1 MFKHKN
7 KSLYL
12 EFNKI
17 YREFYLMGTIIYLT
31 RHGETEWNIEKRL
44 QGRGDSPLTENGI
57 QRAKELRDRIKNID
71 IDVIYS
77 SPIKRALNTANIL
90 RGNKNIDIVTDDRLM
105 EMCFG
110 DYEGKKI
117 DIIQKENPNWDIKLI
132 MQGNVEICSPNG
144 ENLKEVR
151 ERISKLMNKIIA
163 ENMGKSIL
171 IVTHGITLKALMYYF
186 KDEDVNSEVMGQ
198 ATLTKINIDEK
209 NNFYIEFKND
219 DSHFSI
225 KI

>member
-1 MFKHKN
+1 
-7 KSLYL
+7 
-12 EFNKI
+12 
-17 YREFYLMGTIIYLT
+17 MGTIIYLT

-90 RGNKNIDIVTDDRLM
+90 RGNKNIDIVTDDSLM

-117 DIIQKENPNWDIKLI
+117 DIIQKENPSWDINLI
-132 MQGNVEICSPNG
+132 MQGNVEICAPNG

-163 ENMGKSIL
+163 ENIGKSIL

>member
-1 MFKHKN
+1 
-7 KSLYL
+7 
-12 EFNKI
+12 
-17 YREFYLMGTIIYLT
+17 MGTIIYLT

-90 RGNKNIDIVTDDRLM
+90 RGNKNIDIITDDSLM

-117 DIIQKENPNWDIKLI
+117 DIVQEENPSWDINLI
-132 MQGNVEICSPNG
+132 MQGNVEICAPNG

>member
-1 MFKHKN
+1 
-7 KSLYL
+7 
-12 EFNKI
+12 
-17 YREFYLMGTIIYLT
+17 MGTIIYLT

-90 RGNKNIDIVTDDRLM
+90 RGNKNIDIVTDDSLM

-117 DIIQKENPNWDIKLI
+117 DIVQEENPSWDINLI
-132 MQGNVEICSPNG
+132 MQGNVEICAPNG

-186 KDEDVNSEVMGQ
+186 KDKDVNSEVMGQ

>member
-1 MFKHKN
+1 
-7 KSLYL
+7 
-12 EFNKI
+12 
-17 YREFYLMGTIIYLT
+17 MGTIIYLT

-90 RGNKNIDIVTDDRLM
+90 RGNKNIDIVTDDSLM

-132 MQGNVEICSPNG
+132 MQGNVEICAPNG

-163 ENMGKSIL
+163 ENIGKSIL

>member
-1 MFKHKN
+1 
-7 KSLYL
+7 
-12 EFNKI
+12 
-17 YREFYLMGTIIYLT
+17 MGTIIYLT

-44 QGRGDSPLTENGI
+44 QGRGDSPLTKDGI

-90 RGNKNIDIVTDDRLM
+90 RGNKNIDIVTDDSLM

-117 DIIQKENPNWDIKLI
+117 DIVQEENPSWDINLI
-132 MQGNVEICSPNG
+132 MQGNVEICAPNG

-163 ENMGKSIL
+163 ENIGKSIL

>member
-1 MFKHKN
+1 
-7 KSLYL
+7 
-12 EFNKI
+12 
-17 YREFYLMGTIIYLT
+17 MGTIIYLT

-90 RGNKNIDIVTDDRLM
+90 RGNKNIDIVTDDSLM

-117 DIIQKENPNWDIKLI
+117 DIIQEENPSWDINLI
-132 MQGNVEICSPNG
+132 MQGNVEICAPNG

-163 ENMGKSIL
+163 ENIGKSIL

>member
-1 MFKHKN
+1 M
-7 KSLYL
+7 S
-12 EFNKI
+12 
-17 YREFYLMGTIIYLT
+17 TIIYLT

-132 MQGNVEICSPNG
+132 MQGNVEICAPNG

-163 ENMGKSIL
+163 ENIGKSIL